1 MLINHRSPSEVFIII
16 IIRMNLI
23 THQFYEKNVL
33 SQRSLSD
40 FSVRQSRLRDVLM
53 SPQHAVIYL
62 ATSWKTS
69 ESLSTLTFS
78 LLQAQTKFLLVL
90 LYSYLFVLDS
100 KASAYLHWLSG
111 LGVDKICLFPQST
124 GDSTQLLFCLFQLAS
139 QGLVPIQKVF
149 KNSDKTRPHHFW
161 HAISSFTLIFIIYL

>member
-1 MLINHRSPSEVFIII
+1 MFFVLFVCFFLF
-16 IIRMNLI
+16 IRMNLI
-23 THQFYEKNVL
+23 THQLYEKNVL
-33 SQRSLSD
+33 SQKIRH
-40 FSVRQSRLRDVLM
+40 RSRLRDVLM

-78 LLQAQTKFLLVL
+78 LLLAQTKFLLVL
-90 LYSYLFVLDS
+90 LYSYFFVLDS
-100 KASAYLHWLSG
+100 KVSAYLNWLSG
-111 LGVDKICLFPQST
+111 FGVDKVCLFPQSK

-161 HAISSFTLIFIIYL
+161 HAISSFTLILIIYL

>member
-62 ATSWKTS
+62 ATS
-69 ESLSTLTFS
+69 
-78 LLQAQTKFLLVL
+78 
-90 LYSYLFVLDS
+90 
-100 KASAYLHWLSG
+100 
-111 LGVDKICLFPQST
+111 
-124 GDSTQLLFCLFQLAS
+124 
-139 QGLVPIQKVF
+139 
-149 KNSDKTRPHHFW
+149 
-161 HAISSFTLIFIIYL
+161 